1 MSFAV
6 YRFLADLTVLVHLAF
21 VIFVVAGGLLALRWP
36 AIRWAHLPAAVWGA
50 WIEFTGGICPLT
62 PLENALRQRA
72 GEAPY
77 GGDFVTH
84 YVLPVL
90 YPAGLTRP
98 TQLVLGLL
106 VVGVNAAVYACLWA
120 RARRREPPARP
131 LPAPPP
137 PRS

>member
-6 YRFLADLTVLVHLAF
+6 YRFLADLTALVHLAF

-36 AIRWAHLPAAVWGA
+36 AVRWAHLPAALWGA

-77 GGDFVTH
+77 GGDFVSH

-106 VVGVNAAVYACLWA
+106 VVGVNAGVYACLWA

>member
-1 MSFAV
+1 MSFAA
-6 YRFLADLTVLVHLAF
+6 YRFLADFLVLIHFAF
-21 VIFVVAGGLLALRWP
+21 ALFVVAGGLLALRWP
-36 AIRWAHLPAAVWGA
+36 AVRWAHLPAALWGA

-62 PLENALRQRA
+62 PLENTLRQRA

-77 GGDFVTH
+77 AGDFVSH

-106 VVGVNAAVYACLWA
+106 VVGLNGVVYAWLWA
-120 RARRREPPARP
+120 RGRGRARPGPPAP
-131 LPAPPP
+131 TPPP
-137 PRS
+137 S